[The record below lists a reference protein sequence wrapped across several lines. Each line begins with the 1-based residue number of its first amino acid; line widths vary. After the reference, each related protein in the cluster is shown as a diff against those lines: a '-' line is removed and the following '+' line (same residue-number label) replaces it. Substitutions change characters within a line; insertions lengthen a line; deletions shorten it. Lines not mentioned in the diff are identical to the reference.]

1 MVVREADLETVKTF
15 ADENG
20 VVSVYNA
27 EVPSLLSA
35 CWSFCLSG
43 HSEQAPLVGPGGWGG
58 GDLFWKIPEP
68 GGESLKTKI
77 VFDSQV

>member
-1 MVVREADLETVKTF
+1 LRLKTF

-20 VVSVYNA
+20 AVSVYNA
-27 EVPSLLSA
+27 EVHSLLSA

-43 HSEQAPLVGPGGWGG
+43 HSEQAPLVGPSGGI
-58 GDLFWKIPEP
+58 LFRKTPKP